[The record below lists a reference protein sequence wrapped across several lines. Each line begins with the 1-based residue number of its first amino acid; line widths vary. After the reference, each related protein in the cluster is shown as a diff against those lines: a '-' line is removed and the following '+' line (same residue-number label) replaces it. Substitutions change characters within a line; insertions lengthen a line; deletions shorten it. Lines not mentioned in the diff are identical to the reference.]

1 MTDQK
6 QEIVFSTRDGIA
18 EIRVNRP
25 DKMNAM
31 DRPMYARITEL
42 IREIDRREDISVAIV
57 TGEGDRAFS
66 AGADLVLYHSE
77 DDEPEAWGPW
87 RPDQWD
93 FGVIC
98 TKPLIAAVNGY
109 ALAGG
114 LELALL
120 CDIRIA
126 SPNAQF
132 GAAEAKWGLLGAMNT
147 YLLPRTV
154 GSALAMEMLL
164 TGRPIGAEQALA
176 AGLVSRVVELDQ
188 LLAAAY
194 DIASAIRDNPADA
207 LAMTK
212 ELAARGRNLSFEDH
226 LRLSKAYYALA
237 SRSQEQRDGL
247 ATFRADGAHA

>member
-1 MTDQK
+1 MSEHSDK
-6 QEIVFSTRDGIA
+6 VVFTVRDRIA
-18 EIRVNRP
+18 EIRINRP
-25 DKMNAM
+25 AKMNAM
-31 DRPMYARITEL
+31 DRPMYARVTEL
-42 IREIDRREDISVAIV
+42 VHEIGARDDIAVGIV
-57 TGEGDRAFS
+57 TGEGERAFS
-66 AGADLVLYHSE
+66 AGADLVLYHGE
-77 DDEPEAWGPW
+77 DDEPESWGPW

-93 FGVIC
+93 FGVVC

-120 CDIRIA
+120 CDIRLA
-126 SPNAQF
+126 SPNAEF
-132 GAAEAKWGLLGAMNT
+132 GASEAKWGLLGAMNT

-176 AGLVSRVVELDQ
+176 AGLVSRVVELDE

-194 DIASAIRDNPADA
+194 DIATAIRDNPAGGV
-207 LAMTK
+207 AMTR

-237 SRSQEQRDGL
+237 SRSTEQHDGL
-247 ATFRADGAHA
+247 ASFRADGAHA

>member
-1 MTDQK
+1 MS
-6 QEIVFSTRDGIA
+6 EHEAIVFTVRDGIA

-25 DKMNAM
+25 AKMNAM

-42 IREIDRREDISVAIV
+42 VHEIDSRADVAVAIV

-66 AGADLVLYHSE
+66 AGADLVLYHSV
-77 DDEPEAWGPW
+77 DDEPESWGPW
-87 RPDQWD
+87 HPDQWD

-98 TKPLIAAVNGY
+98 TKPLIAAVNGH

-126 SPNAQF
+126 TPNAQF

-164 TGRPIGAEQALA
+164 TGRSIGAEQALA
-176 AGLVSRVVELDQ
+176 AGLVSRVVELDK
-188 LLAAAY
+188 LMATAH
-194 DIASAIRDNPADA
+194 DIAGAIRDNPAGGI
-207 LAMTK
+207 AMTK

-237 SRSQEQRDGL
+237 SRSQEQHDGL
-247 ATFRADGAHA
+247 ATFRANGARS

>member
-1 MTDQK
+1 MSENR
-6 QEIVFSTRDGIA
+6 EIVFTVRERIA

-25 DKMNAM
+25 AKMNAM
-31 DRPMYARITEL
+31 DRPMYTRITEL
-42 IREIDRREDISVAIV
+42 VHEVDSREDIAVAII
-57 TGEGDRAFS
+57 TGEGERAFS

-77 DDEPEAWGPW
+77 EDEPESWGPW

-98 TKPLIAAVNGY
+98 TKPLIAAVNGH

-176 AGLVSRVVELDQ
+176 AGLVSRVVELDK
-188 LLAAAY
+188 LLATAY
-194 DIASAIRDNPADA
+194 DIAGAIRDNPADGI
-207 LAMTK
+207 AMTK

-226 LRLSKAYYALA
+226 LRLSKAYYAVA
-237 SRSQEQRDGL
+237 SRSQEQHDGL
-247 ATFRADGAHA
+247 ATFRANGAHA

>member
-1 MTDQK
+1 MS
-6 QEIVFSTRDGIA
+6 EHEAVVFTVRDGIA
-18 EIRVNRP
+18 EIRINRP
-25 DKMNAM
+25 AKMNAM

-42 IREIDRREDISVAIV
+42 IHEIDSRDDIATAIV
-57 TGEGDRAFS
+57 TGEGERAFS

-77 DDEPEAWGPW
+77 DDPPESWGPW
-87 RPDQWD
+87 HADQWD

-98 TKPLIAAVNGY
+98 TKPLIAAVNGH

-132 GAAEAKWGLLGAMNT
+132 GASEAKWGLLGAMNT

-164 TGRPIGAEQALA
+164 TGQSIGAEQALT
-176 AGLVSRVVELDQ
+176 AGLVSRVVDPGEL
-188 LLAAAY
+188 LPTAY
-194 DIASAIRDNPADA
+194 EIAGAIRDNPAA
-207 LAMTK
+207 GLAMTK
-212 ELAARGRNLSFEDH
+212 ELAARGRNLSFE
-226 LRLSKAYYALA
+226 
-237 SRSQEQRDGL
+237 
-247 ATFRADGAHA
+247 

>member
-1 MTDQK
+1 MSEDNDHILFSVTD
-6 QEIVFSTRDGIA
+6 RIA
-18 EIRVNRP
+18 EIRINRP
-25 DKMNAM
+25 AKMNAM

-42 IREIDRREDISVAIV
+42 IREIDEREDVAATII

-77 DDEPEAWGPW
+77 DDEPESWGPW
-87 RPDQWD
+87 HPDQWD
-93 FGVIC
+93 FGVLC
-98 TKPLIAAVNGY
+98 SKPLIAAVNGY

-114 LELALL
+114 LELALI

-132 GAAEAKWGLLGAMNT
+132 GASEAKWGLLGGMNT

-164 TGRPIGAEQALA
+164 TGRSIGAEQALA
-176 AGLVSRVVELDQ
+176 AGLVSRVVPLDR
-188 LLAAAY
+188 LIGTARE
-194 DIASAIRDNPADA
+194 IAEAIRGNPASG

-226 LRLSKAYYALA
+226 LRLTKAYYALA
-237 SRSQEQRDGL
+237 SRSEEQHDGL
-247 ATFRADGAHA
+247 ASFRANGARA

>member
-1 MTDQK
+1 MSTHD
-6 QEIVFSTRDGIA
+6 ERVVFGVQDGVA
-18 EIRVNRP
+18 EIRINRP
-25 DKMNAM
+25 EKMNAM

-42 IREIDRREDISVAIV
+42 VREIDAREDVAVAIV

-77 DDEPEAWGPW
+77 DDEPESWGPW

-93 FGVIC
+93 FGVVC

-114 LELALL
+114 LELVLL

-164 TGRPIGAEQALA
+164 TGRPIGAEQALS

-188 LLAAAY
+188 LLTVAHEIAAA
-194 DIASAIRDNPADA
+194 IRNNPPGGV
-207 LAMTK
+207 AMTK

-237 SRSQEQRDGL
+237 SRSAEQRDGL
-247 ATFRADGAHA
+247 ASFRANGARA

>member
-1 MTDQK
+1 MSEDNDH
-6 QEIVFSTRDGIA
+6 ILFSVTDGIA
-18 EIRVNRP
+18 EIRINRP
-25 DKMNAM
+25 AKMNAM

-42 IREIDRREDISVAIV
+42 IREIDGREDVAAAII

-77 DDEPEAWGPW
+77 DDEPESWGPW
-87 RPDQWD
+87 QPDQWD
-93 FGVIC
+93 FGVLSS
-98 TKPLIAAVNGY
+98 KPLIAAVNGH

-114 LELALL
+114 LELVLI

-132 GAAEAKWGLLGAMNT
+132 GASEAKWGLLGGMNT

-164 TGRPIGAEQALA
+164 TGRSIGAEQALT
-176 AGLVSRVVELDQ
+176 AGLVSRVVPLDR
-188 LLAAAY
+188 LMDTAHE
-194 DIASAIRDNPADA
+194 IAEAIRGNPAGG

-226 LRLSKAYYALA
+226 LRLTKAYYALA
-237 SRSQEQRDGL
+237 SRSEEQHNGL
-247 ATFRADGAHA
+247 ASFRANGAHA